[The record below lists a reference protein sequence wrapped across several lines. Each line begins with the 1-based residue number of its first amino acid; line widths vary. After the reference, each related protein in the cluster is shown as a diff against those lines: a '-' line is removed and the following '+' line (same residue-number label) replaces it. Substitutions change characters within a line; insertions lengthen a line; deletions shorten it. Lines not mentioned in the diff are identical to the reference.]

1 MTTEQQNVETLKRTY
16 EWANRILNAN
26 REKFNRG
33 DVERYFAPDAEMITN
48 EQLKCRGIEAHIR
61 HFEELQKKT
70 RSLVF
75 HPFEIITAQGDRVG
89 VYFKIDAEFADGR
102 QAKIFISGFFRLR
115 DGKIVN
121 FTEIAHFDGAELR
134 LENH

>member
-1 MTTEQQNVETLKRTY
+1 MSFEQQNVDLLKSVY

-26 REKFNRG
+26 RQPFRRSDMEK
-33 DVERYFAPDAEMITN
+33 YFAQDAEMITN
-48 EQLKCRGIEAHIR
+48 NQLKCRGLEAHVK

-75 HPFEIITAQGDRVG
+75 HPFEIVAAQGDRVG
-89 VYFKIDAEFADGR
+89 VYFKIDAEFSDGR
-102 QAKIFISGFFRLR
+102 KAKIFISGFFRLR
-115 DGKIVN
+115 EMKIVN
-121 FTEIAHFDGAELR
+121 FTEIAHFEGDQLR

>member
-1 MTTEQQNVETLKRTY
+1 MSTEQQNVESLKRTY

-26 REKFNRG
+26 REPFRRSDMEK
-33 DVERYFAPDAEMITN
+33 YFAPDAVMITN
-48 EQLKCRGIEAHIR
+48 NQLKCRGIDAHVK

-75 HPFEIITAQGDRVG
+75 HPFEIVAAQGDRVG
-89 VYFKIDAEFADGR
+89 VYFNIDAEFSDGR
-102 QAKIFISGFFRLR
+102 KAKIFVSGFFRLR
-115 DGKIVN
+115 DMKIVN
-121 FTEIAHFDGAELR
+121 FTELAHFEGDKLH